1 MLSNSPPP
9 PIWNVYQGNWSAPS
23 CFSNTWPSGIAVK
36 TCVRLTF
43 DDDAFRASFLV
54 LNDPVQGS
62 AYTDCNEPIF
72 RQEVVEMFIGN
83 DTSAKPEHY
92 WEIDVA
98 PSGVAW
104 MGYDSNPGGDRRNFS
119 SVAYPCDTVDTR
131 VLRHPTEDAWEADY
145 SFPWH
150 TLFATGGPA
159 SWTSPRKLKAN
170 FFRIQMDAD
179 AWKGVKVTRQTPCD
193 SNQAHSNCTYLCA
206 TCPDTPDPDF
216 HHSGYFGTINLYPKR
231 ARL

>member
-1 MLSNSPPP
+1 M
-9 PIWNVYQGNWSAPS
+9 
-23 CFSNTWPSGIAVK
+23 K

-83 DTSAKPEHY
+83 DTSANPEHY

-145 SFPWH
+145 SFPSGGLFLQFPT
-150 TLFATGGPA
+150 TLPNIFRWARFPPRRDDPSGLPHELGFAQRP
-159 SWTSPRKLKAN
+159 LE
-170 FFRIQMDAD
+170 I
-179 AWKGVKVTRQTPCD
+179 
-193 SNQAHSNCTYLCA
+193 Y
-206 TCPDTPDPDF
+206 
-216 HHSGYFGTINLYPKR
+216 
-231 ARL
+231 